1 MAKCMLMVEV
11 GTKISSAQ
19 SIASCSA
26 AVHDSSDYK
35 LRIHLQYILDGECLA
50 LLLGCRRR
58 VSGSY
63 RRQQRVRRPS

>member
-1 MAKCMLMVEV
+1 MLMVEV
-11 GTKISSAQ
+11 GTNISSAQ
-19 SIASCSA
+19 SNASCSA
-26 AVHDSSDYK
+26 AVHDSSDYN
-35 LRIHLQYILDGECLA
+35 LRIHLQLLIDVECLA